1 MPFRLR
7 RRPVP
12 PAVKAVALEPG
23 ERRVGWAVTPD
34 GEPVV
39 ATEEVLLLPG
49 GVRLPWHQVERAS
62 WQRPHLTV
70 LEVQTV
76 EGTGA
81 SHRLELADEG
91 DLPEVVRSRVTASVA
106 WSSHARLSPRGGVR
120 IVGRRIPGRETFDW
134 QLVYDPGTDL
144 ADPLVR
150 AQAEELLEGAR
161 RTIG

>member
-1 MPFRLR
+1 MPFLR

-12 PAVKAVALEPG
+12 PPVQAVALPTG
-23 ERRVGWAVTPD
+23 ERRLAWALTAD
-34 GEPVV
+34 GEPVL
-39 ATEEVLLLPG
+39 ATDEALVLPDG
-49 GVRLPWHQVERAS
+49 SRLPWHVVEKVT
-62 WQRPHLTV
+62 WQRPRLTV
-70 LEVQTV
+70 LEVETV

-81 SHRLELADEG
+81 RHLLELEDDG
-91 DLPEVVRSRVTASVA
+91 DLPEVVRTRVTASVA

-120 IVGRRIPGRETFDW
+120 IVGRRRPGLELLDW

>member
-1 MPFRLR
+1 MPFLR

-12 PAVKAVALEPG
+12 PAVKAVALPPG
-23 ERRVGWAVTPD
+23 ERRLAWALTAA
-34 GEPVV
+34 GEPVL
-39 ATEEVLLLPG
+39 ATDEALVLG
-49 GVRLPWHQVERAS
+49 DGTRLPWHVVERAS
-62 WQRPHLTV
+62 WQRPRLTV
-70 LEVQTV
+70 LEVETV

-81 SHRLELADEG
+81 RHVLELEDGG
-91 DLPEVVRSRVTASVA
+91 DLPEVVRARVTASVA

-120 IVGRRIPGRETFDW
+120 IVGRRRPGQELLDW